1 MGRHPYRPAHIHYI
15 VRAPGC
21 RTLVTQIFD
30 RPDKYIADD
39 AVFAVKDSLLV
50 DFKQAPAGSNVDFL
64 VTYDIQLAPASVSV
78 AA

>member
-1 MGRHPYRPAHIHYI
+1 M
-15 VRAPGC
+15 
-21 RTLVTQIFD
+21 TQIFD

-50 DFKQAPAGSNVDFL
+50 DFKPAPAGSNVDFL
-64 VTYDIQLAPASVSV
+64 VTYDIELAPAVMQV